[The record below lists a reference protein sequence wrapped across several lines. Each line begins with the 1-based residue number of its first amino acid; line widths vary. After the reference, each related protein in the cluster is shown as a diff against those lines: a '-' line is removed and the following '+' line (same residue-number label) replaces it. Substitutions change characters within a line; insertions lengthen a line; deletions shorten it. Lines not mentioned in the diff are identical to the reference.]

1 MSMKTVLSCY
11 EQWLSGGLDVWA
23 YCFVFLQFKRYHSS
37 VNSGERLG
45 IAMLKK
51 AFKLS
56 GSSGSALDGVA

>member
-1 MSMKTVLSCY
+1 MSMNTGLSCY
-11 EQWLSGGLDVWA
+11 EQWLSEGLDVWA

-51 AFKLS
+51 S
-56 GSSGSALDGVA
+56 TQTVW